1 MFGLNKYVTYVC
13 VFNLALGNLYF
24 SATFILQSADRLAIL
39 TNYETDGIIGH
50 GYDVSAGGWC
60 PIWCH
65 HAII

>member
-39 TNYETDGIIGH
+39 TNYETDGIV
-50 GYDVSAGGWC
+50 GYWNDVSA
-60 PIWCH
+60 
-65 HAII
+65 